1 MRKYRRH
8 SKSGFTLVELIVAM
22 TLTAFFMAAC
32 VVLIMPVERIYT
44 QVNEQSKAQLI
55 ADMVVNS
62 LRSECSQASVLS
74 ADDVMIMS
82 SGASGPVRETTNSTF
97 GNVLRF
103 RRNNLYYETIST
115 NYVLTAE
122 HQSSVRANDDSVVT
136 GNTSSKAIYRMYF
149 VSNPQRTD
157 TANVGHL
164 HYGYF
169 MEEAGV
175 VTPYDFTNPL
185 VAGTYN
191 NYQVAVNFDS
201 IVSGSDGVPDYV
213 NCTIRVMDKDG
224 IAIYTR
230 QTVICF

>member
-191 NYQVAVNFDS
+191 NYQVSVNFDS
-201 IVSGSDGVPDYV
+201 IVSGSDGIPDYV
-213 NCTIRVMDKDG
+213 NCTIRVLDKDG